1 MFTIKVREVCEILNG
16 FAFKS
21 DNYVNSGIRIIRIA
35 NVQKGYIE
43 DNTPVFYPVNST
55 GVDKYILEEGD
66 LLMSLTGNVGR
77 VAILE
82 KKFLPAALNQ
92 RVACLRLKNSYVLKK
107 YLFYIFNSNYFEQQC
122 IQSSQGIAQKNL
134 STEWLKDYEIP
145 VYNLNEQKKIV
156 TVLDKVSQI
165 ISNRKQQIQQ
175 MDELVKARFVEMF
188 GDPITNEMG
197 WEKVQLSTCIESIDN
212 GKSLVCDA
220 SARQGNWPAVLKLS
234 AATYGFYR
242 PEENKALFD
251 ENQFV
256 EDAAVRAGDLL
267 FTRKNTPELVG
278 MCAYVYD
285 TPSRLM
291 MPDLIFR
298 LNTTNKCNK
307 MFLWKLINH
316 DLFRD
321 CIQAIATGSAK
332 SMSNI
337 SKERLLS
344 LEIILPPAELQEQF
358 AAFVAQTDKS
368 KFRLERNT
376 KTFCQMLYCAIII
389 CYRICSLK
397 G

>member
-188 GDPITNEMG
+188 GTENYPLIRLGDICSKITDG
-197 WEKVQLSTCIESIDN
+197 THK
-212 GKSLVCDA
+212 
-220 SARQGNWPAVLKLS
+220 
-234 AATYGFYR
+234 
-242 PEENKALFD
+242 
-251 ENQFV
+251 
-256 EDAAVRAGDLL
+256 
-267 FTRKNTPELVG
+267 TPNYLDDGV
-278 MCAYVYD
+278 
-285 TPSRLM
+285 TF
-291 MPDLIFR
+291 I
-298 LNTTNKCNK
+298 
-307 MFLWKLINH
+307 
-316 DLFRD
+316 
-321 CIQAIATGSAK
+321 SAK
-332 SMSNI
+332 NI
-337 SKERLLS
+337 INGELDFSDIKHISEEEYQEIQNRCQTEMYDILLS
-344 LEIILPPAELQEQF
+344 KSGSLGTPVIVKTDEKLGLFESLAVIKYDREQIIPEFLCEQLKSDRIQRQFKAGTKGVAIKHLHLGVIADTKIIVPTIDEQRQF

-368 KFRLERNT
+368 KA
-376 KTFCQMLYCAIII
+376 AIQK
-389 CYRICSLK
+389 SLDETQLLFDSLMQK
-397 G
+397 YFG

>member
-188 GDPITNEMG
+188 GTENYPLIRLGDICSKITDG
-197 WEKVQLSTCIESIDN
+197 THK
-212 GKSLVCDA
+212 
-220 SARQGNWPAVLKLS
+220 
-234 AATYGFYR
+234 
-242 PEENKALFD
+242 
-251 ENQFV
+251 
-256 EDAAVRAGDLL
+256 
-267 FTRKNTPELVG
+267 TPNYLDDGV
-278 MCAYVYD
+278 
-285 TPSRLM
+285 TF
-291 MPDLIFR
+291 I
-298 LNTTNKCNK
+298 
-307 MFLWKLINH
+307 
-316 DLFRD
+316 
-321 CIQAIATGSAK
+321 SAK
-332 SMSNI
+332 NI
-337 SKERLLS
+337 INGELDFSDIKHISEEEYQEIQNRCQTEMYDILLS
-344 LEIILPPAELQEQF
+344 KSGSLGTPVIVKTDEKLGLFESLAVIKYDREQIIPEFLCEQLKSNRIQRQFKAGTKGVAIKHLHLGVIADTKIIVPTIDEQRQF

-368 KFRLERNT
+368 KA
-376 KTFCQMLYCAIII
+376 AIQK
-389 CYRICSLK
+389 SLDETQLLFDSLMQK
-397 G
+397 YFG